1 MTTGSLFTQLDMGK
15 RSLMAQQAGMST
27 AGHNIANIDNED
39 YSRQRVD
46 LDPQHPFRSR
56 LGAGVDITAV
66 ERMTDQFL
74 NKRLIAEQSRG
85 GNVEIREQGLRRVE
99 ALFAEVEG
107 FGLRN
112 ALNDFWASW
121 GRLATAPETEI
132 YRQDLLDSGD
142 RLAQRIQ
149 GMHKDFV
156 SMRKELNGRIAERVE
171 RVNQLAG
178 EIASLNKQ
186 IQQTDRNRGEA
197 NDLRDERDAS
207 LKKLSKIIQI
217 DWFENDSKQMMVSI
231 AGGFPLVHGRTANSV
246 EASYDHKE
254 TGFFSLKGID
264 PSGISR
270 VLTPQVH
277 AGELK
282 EFMIL
287 RDEILVGFID
297 KLDELSSEVAYRV
310 NRFHNSGT
318 GLNAT
323 FDKLTSSF
331 ALKPD
336 ALNRPLPFLKDGT
349 LQIHLVGEKY
359 DLLETYEIELRAGQD
374 TVFDVVNR
382 INATVAN
389 PNLLGAKVND
399 DGSVTLESHGPQNFV
414 LGRDETDFTTLMGF
428 NNFFENLA
436 GARDFRINDRLK
448 TRPNLIST
456 GTGLLPGDNSIALEI
471 NQLQFS
477 PTMSGESI
485 TFDEYY
491 NGLLAQLGLMINRAS
506 EEVRNQRLVLDQF
519 QRLRDEVSSVN
530 MDEEVANM
538 VQFQR
543 GFEAAAKFVSTVDEM
558 TQTVIDM

>member
-15 RSLMAQQAGMST
+15 RSLMAQQSGMST

-39 YSRQRVD
+39 FSRQRLD

-56 LGAGVDITAV
+56 LGAGVDIISV

-74 NKRLIAEQSRG
+74 TKRLIAEQSRG
-85 GNVEIREQGLRRVE
+85 GNVEIREQGLRRLE

-121 GRLATAPETEI
+121 GRLSTAPETEI
-132 YRQDLLDSGD
+132 YRQDLLNSGD

-149 GMHKDFV
+149 GLHKDFV

-171 RVNQLAG
+171 RANQIAR
-178 EIASLNKQ
+178 EIAGLNKQ

-197 NDLRDERDAS
+197 NDLRDERDGA
-207 LKKLSKIIQI
+207 LKELSKIIQI
-217 DWFENDSKQMMVSI
+217 DWYENDNKQMMVSI
-231 AGGFPLVHGRTANSV
+231 AGGFPLVHGRNV
-246 EASYDHKE
+246 NPMEASYENEE

-264 PSGISR
+264 SKGISR

-287 RDEILVGFID
+287 RDEIIVGFIN

-349 LQIHLVGEKY
+349 LQLHLVGENN

-374 TVFDVVNR
+374 TVSDVVNR
-382 INATVAN
+382 INMTVAN
-389 PNLLGAKVND
+389 PNLLRARVNEE
-399 DGSVTLESHGPQNFV
+399 GSVTIESHGPYNFV
-414 LGRDETDFTTLMGF
+414 LGKDETDFTTLMGF
-428 NNFFENLA
+428 NNFFENLE
-436 GARDFRINDRLK
+436 GARDFRINARLK

-456 GTGLLPGDNSIALEI
+456 GTELLPGDNSIALEI
-471 NQLQFS
+471 NQLQFA

-491 NGLLAQLGLMINRAS
+491 NGLLAELGLMINRSS

-538 VQFQR
+538 VQYQR
-543 GFEAAAKFVSTVDEM
+543 GFEAAAKFVSTIDDM
-558 TQTVIDM
+558 TKTVIQM

>member
-56 LGAGVDITAV
+56 LGAGVDIIAV

-112 ALNDFWASW
+112 ALNDFWAAW
-121 GRLATAPETEI
+121 GRLSTAPETEI

-197 NDLRDERDAS
+197 NDLRDKRDGA
-207 LKKLSKIIQI
+207 LKQLSKIIQI

-231 AGGFPLVHGRTANSV
+231 GGGFPLVHGRSVNPV
-246 EASYDHKE
+246 EASYDSEE

-264 PSGISR
+264 PKGISR
-270 VLTPQVH
+270 VLTPQVQ

-287 RDEILVGFID
+287 RDEILVGFIN

-349 LQIHLVGEKY
+349 LQIHLVGDTY

-374 TVFDVVNR
+374 TVADVVNR

-389 PNLLGAKVND
+389 PNLLRARVND
-399 DGSVTLESHGPQNFV
+399 DGSVTLESQGPHNFV
-414 LGRDETDFTTLMGF
+414 LGRDETDFSTLMGF
-428 NNFFENLA
+428 NNFFENLE

-471 NQLQFS
+471 NQLQFT

-491 NGLLAQLGLMINRAS
+491 NGLLAQLGLMINRATD
-506 EEVRNQRLVLDQF
+506 EVRNQRLVLDQF
-519 QRLRDEVSSVN
+519 QRLRDEISSVN

-543 GFEAAAKFVSTVDEM
+543 GFEAASKFVSTVDEM
-558 TQTVIDM
+558 TQTIIDM

>member
-56 LGAGVDITAV
+56 LGAGVDIIAV

-112 ALNDFWASW
+112 ALNDFWAAW
-121 GRLATAPETEI
+121 GRLSTAPETEI
-132 YRQDLLDSGD
+132 YRQDLLNSGD

-197 NDLRDERDAS
+197 NDLRDKRDGA
-207 LKKLSKIIQI
+207 LKQLSKIIQI

-231 AGGFPLVHGRTANSV
+231 GGGFPLVHGRSVNPV
-246 EASYDHKE
+246 EASYDSEE

-264 PSGISR
+264 PKGISR
-270 VLTPQVH
+270 VLTPQVQ

-287 RDEILVGFID
+287 RDEILVGFIN

-389 PNLLGAKVND
+389 PNLLRARVND
-399 DGSVTLESHGPQNFV
+399 DGSVTLESQGPHNFV
-414 LGRDETDFTTLMGF
+414 LGRDETDFSTLMGF
-428 NNFFENLA
+428 NNFFENLE

-471 NQLQFS
+471 NQLQFA

-519 QRLRDEVSSVN
+519 QRLRDEISSVN

-543 GFEAAAKFVSTVDEM
+543 GFEAASKFISTVDEM
-558 TQTVIDM
+558 TQTIIDM